1 MASRD
6 SGTDIV
12 KGWTAD
18 LAASFGFLTRLPV
31 PGGLP
36 SVPLSEAMRAF
47 PLAGA
52 VIGAF
57 AGLVLAA
64 LAATGLPVFAAAG
77 LTLAFLALLTGALHE
92 DGLADTAD
100 GFGGGANR
108 DSKLAIMRDSH
119 IGTYGVL
126 ALLLGILIKAACLSA
141 LTNEPWLHT
150 LALLAGSG
158 AFSRAVI
165 VWLMAST
172 PPARSDGVAHA
183 AGQPSDFTARG
194 AVLMGGFLAFVLILV
209 TDGLVPAIVVVGAGA
224 VVTVAFRSLAMHEV
238 GGHSGDIC
246 GALQFVSE
254 TAMIAAA
261 AATLS

>member
-12 KGWTAD
+12 KGWTVD

-31 PGGLP
+31 PQGLP
-36 SVPLSEAMRAF
+36 FVPLSEAMRAF

-52 VIGAF
+52 AIGAV

-64 LAATGLPVFAAAG
+64 LAATGLPAFAAAG
-77 LTLAFLALLTGALHE
+77 LTLAFVALLTGALHE

-100 GFGGGANR
+100 GFGGGADR
-108 DSKLAIMRDSH
+108 DGKLAIMRDSH

-126 ALLLGILIKAACLSA
+126 ALVLGIVIKAACLAA
-141 LTNEPWLHT
+141 LTSGPWLHA
-150 LALLAGSG
+150 LALLTGSG
-158 AFSRAVI
+158 ACSRAVI

-194 AVLMGGFLAFVLILV
+194 ALLTGGVLAFVLILV
-209 TDGLVPAIVVVGAGA
+209 TEGLVPAIVVVGAGA
-224 VVTVAFRSLAMHEV
+224 VATVAFRALAMRQV

-246 GALQFVSE
+246 GALQFVRE